1 MSNPTISA
9 LYVHIPFCHQ
19 ICPFCSFAVR
29 KNRPSIHG
37 EYLEAVLLETGRR
50 VQGITISDLESLYIG
65 GGTPSVLSSTEIIF
79 LMQGIR
85 QSWPLSK
92 DCQISLEC
100 NPEDV
105 QSNYLGALLSS
116 GVNRLSIGVQS
127 FQQEFL
133 KNLGRNHTVEHLRKN
148 LIALKDVGWINF
160 NVDLMF
166 GLPNQT
172 LEQFQ
177 FDVKKALEWDP
188 THLSFYALELA
199 EQTPYAK
206 SERVRKSWKEAQ
218 EITTDMYFWAT
229 DYLEN
234 NGWEHYEV
242 SNFAK
247 PNYQSRMNQMVWNGS
262 GYLGVGVGAHSYDGK
277 SRWGNLRPLHRY
289 LELLKENCWPTA
301 FTETLTQ
308 TEKANEFLMLQLRQ
322 TKGLSLKKWEG
333 DFVPKNWMDNH
344 SIVLRAWQKEGL
356 LNCIGNRI
364 VLTKKGLLVA
374 DALTAELSL

>member
-247 PNYQSRMNQMVWNGS
+247 PNYQGRMNQMVWNGS

>member
-1 MSNPTISA
+1 MSNPAISA
-9 LYVHIPFCHQ
+9 LYVHIPFCHR

-29 KNRPSIHG
+29 KNRPSAHR
-37 EYLEAVLLETGRR
+37 EYLEAVLLETRR
-50 VQGITISDLESLYIG
+50 RAQGITISDLESLYIG
-65 GGTPSVLSSTEIIF
+65 GGTPSVLSSTEIVF

-100 NPEDV
+100 NPDDV
-105 QSNYLGALLSS
+105 QSNYLGTLLSS

-133 KNLGRNHTVEHLRKN
+133 KNLGRNHTVEHLRMN
-148 LIALKDVGWINF
+148 LIALKDVGWTNF

-199 EQTPYAK
+199 EQTPYGK
-206 SERVRKSWKEAQ
+206 SERLRKSWQDSQ
-218 EITTDMYFWAT
+218 EITTDMYLWAT
-229 DYLEN
+229 EYLVN

-247 PNYQSRMNQMVWNGS
+247 PNYQGRMNQMVWNGS

-289 LELLKENCWPTA
+289 LELLEENCWPTA

-322 TKGLSLKKWEG
+322 TKGLSLKKWED
-333 DFVPKNWMDNH
+333 DFAPKNWMDNH
-344 SIVLRAWQKEGL
+344 FAVLRAWQKEGL
-356 LNCIGNRI
+356 LNWIGNRI

>member
-1 MSNPTISA
+1 MSNPAISA
-9 LYVHIPFCHQ
+9 LYVHIPFCHR

-29 KNRPSIHG
+29 KNRPSVHRK
-37 EYLEAVLLETGRR
+37 YLEAVLLETRRR
-50 VQGITISDLESLYIG
+50 VKDITINDLESLYIG

-85 QSWPLSK
+85 QSWPHSR
-92 DCQISLEC
+92 DCQISIEC

-105 QSNYLGALLSS
+105 QSNYLGTLLNS

-133 KNLGRNHTVEHLRKN
+133 KNLGRNHTIEHLRQN
-148 LIALKDVGWINF
+148 LIALKDVGWTNF

-199 EQTPYAK
+199 EQTPFGK
-206 SERVRKSWKEAQ
+206 SERIQKSWQDSQ
-218 EITTDMYFWAT
+218 EITTDMYLWAT
-229 DYLEN
+229 EYLVN

-247 PNYQSRMNQMVWNGS
+247 PNYQGRMNQMVWNGS

-289 LELLKENCWPTA
+289 LELLEENCWPTA

-322 TKGLSLKKWEG
+322 TKGLSLKKWED
-333 DFVPKNWMDNH
+333 DFAPKNWMDNH
-344 SIVLRAWQKEGL
+344 FDVLRAWQKEGL
-356 LNCIGNRI
+356 LDWIDDRI

>member
-1 MSNPTISA
+1 MSNPAISA
-9 LYVHIPFCHQ
+9 LYVHIPFCHR

-29 KNRPSIHG
+29 KNRPSAHR
-37 EYLEAVLLETGRR
+37 EYLEAVLLETRR
-50 VQGITISDLESLYIG
+50 RAQGITISDLESLYIG

-100 NPEDV
+100 NPDDV
-105 QSNYLGALLSS
+105 QSNYLGTLLSS

-133 KNLGRNHTVEHLRKN
+133 KNLGRNHTVEHLRMN
-148 LIALKDVGWINF
+148 LIALKDVGWTNF

-199 EQTPYAK
+199 EQTPYGK
-206 SERVRKSWKEAQ
+206 SERLRKSWQDSQ
-218 EITTDMYFWAT
+218 EITTDMYLWAT
-229 DYLEN
+229 EYLVN

-247 PNYQSRMNQMVWNGS
+247 PNYQGRMNQMVWNGS

-289 LELLKENCWPTA
+289 LELLEENCWPTA

-322 TKGLSLKKWEG
+322 TKGLSLKKWED
-333 DFVPKNWMDNH
+333 DFAPKNWMDNH
-344 SIVLRAWQKEGL
+344 FAVLRAWQKEGL
-356 LNCIGNRI
+356 LNWIGNRI

>member
-1 MSNPTISA
+1 MSNPAISA
-9 LYVHIPFCHQ
+9 LYVHIPFCHR

-29 KNRPSIHG
+29 KNRPSVHG

-50 VQGITISDLESLYIG
+50 VQGITINDLESLYIG

-92 DCQISLEC
+92 DCQISIEC

-148 LIALKDVGWINF
+148 LIALKDVGWTNF

-199 EQTPYAK
+199 EQTPYGK
-206 SERVRKSWKEAQ
+206 SERIQKSWQDSQ

-229 DYLEN
+229 EYLEN

-247 PNYQSRMNQMVWNGS
+247 PNYQGRMNQMVWNGS

-344 SIVLRAWQKEGL
+344 FDVLRAWQKEGL
-356 LNCIGNRI
+356 LNWIGNRI

>member
-1 MSNPTISA
+1 M
-9 LYVHIPFCHQ
+9 
-19 ICPFCSFAVR
+19 
-29 KNRPSIHG
+29 
-37 EYLEAVLLETGRR
+37 EAVLLETRRR
-50 VQGITISDLESLYIG
+50 VQGITINDLESLYIG

-85 QSWPLSK
+85 QSWPHSR
-92 DCQISLEC
+92 DCQTSIEC

-105 QSNYLGALLSS
+105 KSDYLGTLLNS

-133 KNLGRNHTVEHLRKN
+133 QSLGRNHTVEHLHQN
-148 LIALKDVGWINF
+148 LIALRDVGWTNF

-177 FDVKKALEWDP
+177 FDVKKVLEWDP

-199 EQTPYAK
+199 EQTPFGK
-206 SERVRKSWKEAQ
+206 SERIQKSWQDSQ
-218 EITTDMYFWAT
+218 EITTDMYLWAT
-229 DYLEN
+229 EYLVN

-247 PNYQSRMNQMVWNGS
+247 PNYQGRMNQMVWNGS

-289 LELLKENCWPTA
+289 LELLEENCWPTA

-322 TKGLSLKKWEG
+322 TKGLSLKNWE
-333 DFVPKNWMDNH
+333 DNFAPKNWMDNH
-344 SIVLRAWQKEGL
+344 FDVLRAWQKEGWL
-356 LNCIGNRI
+356 DWMDDRI

>member
-1 MSNPTISA
+1 MSNPAISA
-9 LYVHIPFCHQ
+9 LYVHIPFCHR

-29 KNRPSIHG
+29 KNRPSAHR
-37 EYLEAVLLETGRR
+37 EYLEAVLLETRR
-50 VQGITISDLESLYIG
+50 RAQGITISDLESLYIG

-92 DCQISLEC
+92 DCQISFEC
-100 NPEDV
+100 NPDDV
-105 QSNYLGALLSS
+105 QSNYLGTLLSS

-133 KNLGRNHTVEHLRKN
+133 KNLGRNHTVEHLRMN
-148 LIALKDVGWINF
+148 LIALKDVGWTNF

-199 EQTPYAK
+199 EQTPYGK
-206 SERVRKSWKEAQ
+206 SERLRKSWQDSQ
-218 EITTDMYFWAT
+218 EITTDMYLWAT
-229 DYLEN
+229 EYLVN

-247 PNYQSRMNQMVWNGS
+247 PNYQGRMNQMVWNGS

-289 LELLKENCWPTA
+289 LELLEENCWPTA

-322 TKGLSLKKWEG
+322 TKGLSLKKWED
-333 DFVPKNWMDNH
+333 DFAPKNWMDNH
-344 SIVLRAWQKEGL
+344 FAVLRAWQKEGL
-356 LNCIGNRI
+356 LNWIGNRI

>member
-105 QSNYLGALLSS
+105 QSNYLVALLSS

-133 KNLGRNHTVEHLRKN
+133 KNLGRNHTVEHLRKS

-172 LEQFQ
+172 LKQFQ

-247 PNYQSRMNQMVWNGS
+247 PNYQGRMNQMVWNGS

-344 SIVLRAWQKEGL
+344 SSVLRAWQKEGL

>member
-105 QSNYLGALLSS
+105 QSNYLVALLSS

-247 PNYQSRMNQMVWNGS
+247 PNYQGRMNQMVWNGS

-289 LELLKENCWPTA
+289 LELLKENRWPTA

-344 SIVLRAWQKEGL
+344 SSVLRAWQKEGL

-374 DALTAELSL
+374 DALTTELSL

>member
-1 MSNPTISA
+1 MSNPAISA
-9 LYVHIPFCHQ
+9 LYVHIPFCHR

-29 KNRPSIHG
+29 KNRPSAHR
-37 EYLEAVLLETGRR
+37 EYLEAVLLETRR
-50 VQGITISDLESLYIG
+50 RAQGITISDLESLYIG
-65 GGTPSVLSSTEIIF
+65 GGTPSVLSSTEIVF

-105 QSNYLGALLSS
+105 QSNYLGTLLSS

-133 KNLGRNHTVEHLRKN
+133 KNLGRNHTVEHLRMN
-148 LIALKDVGWINF
+148 LIALKDVGWTNF

-199 EQTPYAK
+199 EQTPYGK
-206 SERVRKSWKEAQ
+206 SERLRKSWQDSQ
-218 EITTDMYFWAT
+218 EITTDMYLWAT
-229 DYLEN
+229 EYLVN

-247 PNYQSRMNQMVWNGS
+247 PNYQGRMNQMVWNGS

-289 LELLKENCWPTA
+289 LELLEENCWPTA

-333 DFVPKNWMDNH
+333 DFAPKNWMDNH
-344 SIVLRAWQKEGL
+344 FAVLRAWQKEGL
-356 LNCIGNRI
+356 LNWIGNRI

-374 DALTAELSL
+374 DALTAKLSL